1 MSTTLIYPWTYYLSV
16 REVEEDERNAEDE
29 RTKVDENSPPRENES
44 SSDATRG
51 LFVYPYSYLR
61 VLCCEIMHLYNNYA
75 HAAHS
80 KIIEC
85 IKGVS

>member
-29 RTKVDENSPPRENES
+29 RTTKVDENSPPRENES

-51 LFVYPYSYLR
+51 LFV
-61 VLCCEIMHLYNNYA
+61 
-75 HAAHS
+75 
-80 KIIEC
+80 
-85 IKGVS
+85 